1 MSDPQRRS
9 RKMVGVLLALPCF
22 VLLTVLFLFPI
33 VTLLSYSLHPY
44 DGPAQV
50 GADWTL
56 ENFTAT
62 LTDPLTAK
70 IMLKTLGLGF
80 AVLLIDVILAYPVAY
95 FLARTSSRFRSFFIF
110 IAISPLLI
118 SAVVRNLGWF
128 PILASNGLLNW
139 LLTTFVAA
147 EPIPLVNTF
156 LAVTLSLAHALLPL
170 LILTLFT
177 VLQRIDPEIERA
189 AVSLGAHPFMA
200 FMRVTFPLTRPG
212 LIGGGLLVFSIAIS
226 AFTTPAFMG
235 GNKVVVMAIHIAQL
249 IRSTLDYAMGA
260 AAAVVLVVVSGIIA
274 VMALSWQRV
283 AGEQR

>member
-1 MSDPQRRS
+1 MRGPKPRS
-9 RKMVGVLLALPCF
+9 GMGAGSLLALPCF
-22 VLLTVLFLFPI
+22 VLLSVLFIFPI
-33 VTLLSYSLHPY
+33 VTLFSFSLHPY
-44 DGPAQV
+44 EAPAQV
-50 GADWTL
+50 GAEFTL
-56 ENFTAT
+56 ANFSMT

-70 IMLKTLGLGF
+70 IMAKTLALGF
-80 AVLLIDVILAYPVAY
+80 SVLFINVLLAYPVAY
-95 FLARTSSRFRSFFIF
+95 FLARTQSRFRSLYIF
-110 IAISPLLI
+110 VAISPLLV

-139 LLTTFVAA
+139 LLLTFVTA

-156 LAVTLSLAHALLPL
+156 LAVTLALSHALLPL

-189 AVSLGAHPFMA
+189 AVSLGAHPFIA

-235 GNKVVVMAIHIAQL
+235 GNKVVVMAVHVAQL

-260 AAAVVLVVVSGIIA
+260 AAAVVLVVTSGVIA
-274 VMALSWQRV
+274 VIALSWQRV
-283 AGEQR
+283 AGELR